1 MYKIDRRRGAVVQNL
16 FTRTDPSIL
25 LLCTLN
31 KFLYTEYELRTM
43 IEVNTSSSLATPVLV
58 GLDSPTGSIFE
69 CLSTDEKG

>member
-1 MYKIDRRRGAVVQNL
+1 MYKIDRRRGGGRGPKFVH
-16 FTRTDPSIL
+16 PSIL

-58 GLDSPTGSIFE
+58 GLDSTTGSIFE